1 MTNKCMNMRIFQLLM
16 ICKQYLWD
24 PLKTQNV
31 LIKQNTQ
38 FKQTLSSRVTIS
50 TAFATICLY
59 NLL

>member
-1 MTNKCMNMRIFQLLM
+1 MTHKYMGMRIFQLLV

-31 LIKQNTQ
+31 RIKQNTQ
-38 FKQTLSSRVTIS
+38 SKQTLSSRVTSFI
-50 TAFATICLY
+50 AFATICLY